1 VADQR
6 NQSAHRYLRVLFDAG
21 TVAGLTDGQ
30 LSERFAAQSGETSE
44 LAFAT
49 LVERHGPM
57 VLRVCRAIL
66 RHEHEAEDA
75 FQATFLVLVRKA
87 GSLWVRDSLGPGLYR
102 VAYRIAVRAK
112 IGSGRRK
119 AAEREVAEM
128 ASDRYSG
135 EERSGLGPALYEEI
149 DRLPDRYRIPV
160 VLCDLEGRSYEAAA
174 RHVGCPVGT
183 LKSRLARGRQ
193 RLRERLAHRGLIS
206 AGVLGTVLFS
216 DAAQATVPTALAEL
230 TAQAAIRFA
239 MGPSLTAEAVSLSAT
254 ILAKGILREM
264 IMTRLSCVGMT
275 LAAFTVATAAGVLT
289 FRASASQDKVLPTRQ
304 PSQPDGRVASA
315 AAPARSRAELLSAQ
329 LRVCQKAYEQS
340 LIVRNG
346 KDDVEKIHLWS
357 QRVMQAQIATAV
369 GSYVAD
375 PKARAVYVAAAKAH
389 LDRMT
394 RLEEQIRQFVEQGMD
409 VPLNASTA
417 EYYRIEAEGLVMEYD
432 RGADSSDKVK

>member
-1 VADQR
+1 MADQR

-75 FQATFLVLVRKA
+75 FQATFLVLVRKE
-87 GSLWVRDSLGPGLYR
+87 GSLWVRDSLGPWLYR

-135 EERSGLGPALYEEI
+135 EGRSGLGPALYEEI

-160 VLCDLEGRSYEAAA
+160 VLCDLEGRRYDAAA

-183 LKSRLARGRQ
+183 LTEPLGARSAAVA
-193 RLRERLAHRGLIS
+193 RERLAHRGLIS

-216 DAAQATVPTALAEL
+216 DARRRQCRRHWRNLRPRPLFGSRLA
-230 TAQAAIRFA
+230 R
-239 MGPSLTAEAVSLSAT
+239 P
-254 ILAKGILREM
+254 
-264 IMTRLSCVGMT
+264 
-275 LAAFTVATAAGVLT
+275 
-289 FRASASQDKVLPTRQ
+289 
-304 PSQPDGRVASA
+304 
-315 AAPARSRAELLSAQ
+315 
-329 LRVCQKAYEQS
+329 
-340 LIVRNG
+340 
-346 KDDVEKIHLWS
+346 
-357 QRVMQAQIATAV
+357 
-369 GSYVAD
+369 
-375 PKARAVYVAAAKAH
+375 
-389 LDRMT
+389 
-394 RLEEQIRQFVEQGMD
+394 
-409 VPLNASTA
+409 
-417 EYYRIEAEGLVMEYD
+417 
-432 RGADSSDKVK
+432 